1 MDAFPCVKRWQ
12 TYFLNHSLRLYNSFR
27 FVQKVTGFRKNL
39 TLLAP
44 GGGPAFVELCL
55 SKYMGFKCTVVDL
68 PHIVEENKP
77 YYDWANFET
86 VGEHI
91 ENYVQRSGKIFDVV
105 MSLENIEHIPAAP
118 SSYIAKFVNTIADS
132 GYFVISTPNMGSFAH
147 LIRILL
153 MMPTLPVP
161 EITFDMKS
169 YSHYRE
175 YMPCEI
181 IEAYEKNG
189 LSYKA
194 RAYTNEST
202 AFRKYDT
209 SRRSMYHVK
218 NPVTK
223 FLMRWFTQLGMS
235 IMGIIPRFRY
245 IMLLAAQK

>member
-39 TLLAP
+39 TLLAL

-105 MSLENIEHIPAAP
+105 MSLEKH
-118 SSYIAKFVNTIADS
+118 
-132 GYFVISTPNMGSFAH
+132 
-147 LIRILL
+147 
-153 MMPTLPVP
+153 
-161 EITFDMKS
+161 
-169 YSHYRE
+169 
-175 YMPCEI
+175 
-181 IEAYEKNG
+181 
-189 LSYKA
+189 
-194 RAYTNEST
+194 RAYTCCSFKLHSKIREC
-202 AFRKYDT
+202 DC
-209 SRRSMYHVK
+209 RRRIFCDF
-218 NPVTK
+218 N
-223 FLMRWFTQLGMS
+223 
-235 IMGIIPRFRY
+235 
-245 IMLLAAQK
+245 A